1 MSATDSGIIVPM
13 RGALQPKDRIAVT
26 LEAQSWELIARVLA
40 DAPFRVVAPL
50 IAEIQRQCMR
60 HSVREAEAAE

>member
-1 MSATDSGIIVPM
+1 MGSGAAGGLSAMLHANAVI
-13 RGALQPKDRIAVT
+13 PKDRIAVT

-60 HSVREAEAAE
+60 REEEAAPP

>member
-1 MSATDSGIIVPM
+1 MTPTDKIP
-13 RGALQPKDRIAVT
+13 VT
-26 LEAQSWELIARVLA
+26 LEAQSWEQIMRVLA

-50 IAEIQRQCMR
+50 IAEIQNQCAR

>member
-1 MSATDSGIIVPM
+1 MTPTDKIPV
-13 RGALQPKDRIAVT
+13 V

-50 IAEIQRQCMR
+50 IAEIQRQCAR
-60 HSVREAEAAE
+60 REEEAPSQ